1 MTVDLSWN
9 RGDRV
14 VHWNY
19 AEQNVRKEFDLPIQ
33 CAVYIANPSSVVI
46 VEGIQSSG
54 PRNAVVFDLD
64 GQERVRLRPP
74 GLPAL
79 MGFDQ
84 VFQSRDV
91 SWLWPSVA
99 WRLWPLAPSLAPRS
113 SRLRS
118 CSNERKCIGCAA
130 RMRRHWWR
138 ARRLR
143 PARWRRRSVS

>member
-1 MTVDLSWN
+1 MTVNLSWN
-9 RGDRV
+9 RGDCV

-46 VEGIQSSG
+46 VEDIESSG
-54 PRNAVVFDLD
+54 PGNAVVFDLD

-84 VFQSRDV
+84 VFQSRTEV
-91 SWLWPSVA
+91 VA
-99 WRLWPLAPSLAPRS
+99 VVVTRLADFHGTPDLITGELRNIREWR
-113 SRLRS
+113 
-118 CSNERKCIGCAA
+118 
-130 RMRRHWWR
+130 
-138 ARRLR
+138 
-143 PARWRRRSVS
+143 